1 MALPEHA
8 QCVPH
13 HLPDLWRNPWVR
25 RPEAESQ
32 PTRRGA
38 ETSTVLE
45 ETIDANYEPTKKD
58 EIDEYAKWLG
68 MDPVVDQHL
77 FWVAREGLKA
87 P

>member
-1 MALPEHA
+1 MAE
-8 QCVPH
+8 
-13 HLPDLWRNPWVR
+13 
-25 RPEAESQ
+25 
-32 PTRRGA
+32 
-38 ETSTVLE
+38 STVLE